1 MSRISEEPDMRKSI
15 KHYAVTI
22 FIIFLILIIN
32 VMAYFQYSKNIDEQL
47 SQQIDIHL
55 QAVTDEMVECLDIKM
70 EERLATFKAVA
81 TFIGTTDDIK
91 SEFVEAA
98 LTKQAQAAGYSQFD
112 VIMADGIGLQSKGS
126 VDYNEDKCFA
136 KAMAG
141 KSVMEVK
148 EDAYGAVNGINYYVP
163 IYKYDAIVGVLLTTS
178 DLVQFTNYMDIS
190 DLGQYGNV
198 FVVKQ
203 DGTLLSRGYGL
214 DEVENI
220 SMIFGNDKSATELVN
235 SMQSRQSGYISY
247 ETESSKRYICYAR
260 TAYNKWYMVS
270 IVSSSSIELA
280 SDDIANEGT
289 VFFIEI
295 GVLTLIL
302 TIYLVR
308 VVFVESKGNK
318 LNKTRYY
325 MVSKY
330 SDSIIFDYSCEKDTM
345 YCNDKWKKIF
355 GYDVERSNLKED
367 ITRYIIEEDK
377 ERFKEIINVLMTQ
390 KEFVKFQISIL
401 DNDGKPISCS
411 FKMSAIK
418 GKKGKVQKVLGVIEV
433 IQQNV

>member
-1 MSRISEEPDMRKSI
+1 MRKSI

-22 FIIFLILIIN
+22 FIIVLILIIN

-47 SQQIDIHL
+47 AQQIDIHL

-81 TFIGTTDDIK
+81 TFVGNVDDIK
-91 SEFVEAA
+91 SEQVEDA
-98 LTKQAQAAGYSQFD
+98 LAKQAEAAGYSQFD
-112 VIMADGIGLQSKGS
+112 VITADGIGLKNKGN
-126 VDYNEDKCFA
+126 VDYNEDKCFS
-136 KAMAG
+136 KAMGG
-141 KSVMEVK
+141 KSVMDVN
-148 EDAYGAVNGINYYVP
+148 EDSYGTVSGIKYYVP
-163 IYKYDAIVGVLLTTS
+163 ICEHEKVIGVLLTTS
-178 DLVQFTNYMDIS
+178 NLEQFTNYMDIS
-190 DLGQYGNV
+190 DLGQYGNS

-203 DGTLLSRGYGL
+203 NGTLLSRGYGL

-220 SMIFGNDKSATELVN
+220 SMIFGDDKSATELIN
-235 SMQSRQSGYISY
+235 SMGSRQSGYISY
-247 ETESSKRYICYAR
+247 ESESSKRYICYAR

-270 IVSSSSIELA
+270 IVSSSSIEVT

-289 VFFIEI
+289 FFFVEI
-295 GVLTLIL
+295 GVLTIIL

-308 VVFVESKGNK
+308 VVFVESKGNRM
-318 LNKTRYY
+318 NKTRYY

-330 SDSIIFDYSCEKDTM
+330 SDSIIFDYSCDKDTM

-355 GYDVERSNLKED
+355 GYDVERNNLKED
-367 ITRYIIEEDK
+367 ITKHVVSEDK

-390 KEFVKFQISIL
+390 KEFVKFQISLL
-401 DNDGKPISCS
+401 DSEGKPVSCS

-433 IQQNV
+433 FQQNV

>member
-1 MSRISEEPDMRKSI
+1 MRKSI

-22 FIIFLILIIN
+22 FIIVLILIIN

-47 SQQIDIHL
+47 AQQIDIHL

-81 TFIGTTDDIK
+81 TFIGNVDDIK
-91 SEFVEAA
+91 SEQVEDA
-98 LTKQAQAAGYSQFD
+98 LAKQAEAAGYSQFD
-112 VIMADGIGLQSKGS
+112 VITVDGIGLKNKGN
-126 VDYNEDKCFA
+126 VDYNEDKCFS
-136 KAMAG
+136 KAMGG
-141 KSVMEVK
+141 KSVMDVN
-148 EDAYGAVNGINYYVP
+148 EDSYGTVSGIKYYVP
-163 IYKYDAIVGVLLTTS
+163 ICEHEKVIGVLLTTS
-178 DLVQFTNYMDIS
+178 NLEQFTNYMDIS
-190 DLGQYGNV
+190 DLGQYGNS

-220 SMIFGNDKSATELVN
+220 SMIFGDDKSATELIN
-235 SMQSRQSGYISY
+235 SMGSRQSGYISY
-247 ETESSKRYICYAR
+247 ESESSKRYICYAR

-270 IVSSSSIELA
+270 IVSSSSIEVT

-289 VFFIEI
+289 VFFVEI
-295 GVLTLIL
+295 GVLTIIL

-308 VVFVESKGNK
+308 VVFVESKGNRM
-318 LNKTRYY
+318 NKTRYY

-330 SDSIIFDYSCEKDTM
+330 SDSIIFDYSCNKDTM

-355 GYDVERSNLKED
+355 GYDVERNNLKED
-367 ITRYIIEEDK
+367 ITKHVVSEDK

-390 KEFVKFQISIL
+390 KEFVKFQISLL
-401 DNDGKPISCS
+401 DSEGKPVSCS

-433 IQQNV
+433 FQQNV

>member
-1 MSRISEEPDMRKSI
+1 MRKNI

-22 FIIFLILIIN
+22 FIIFLILVIN

-47 SQQIDIHL
+47 AQQTDIHL

-81 TFIGTTDDIK
+81 TFIGTTEDIK
-91 SEFVEAA
+91 GMFVEEA

-112 VIMADGIGLQSKGS
+112 VITADGVGLKSKGNLE
-126 VDYNEDKCFA
+126 YTEDKCFT

-141 KSVMEVK
+141 KSVMEVN
-148 EDAYGAVNGINYYVP
+148 EDAYGAVCGIDYYVP
-163 IYKYDAIVGVLLTTS
+163 IYNQETVVGVLLATS

-190 DLGQYGNV
+190 DLGQYGNA
-198 FVVKQ
+198 FIVKQ

-235 SMQSRQSGYISY
+235 SMQSRQSGYVSY
-247 ETESSKRYICYAR
+247 ETENAKRYICYAR
-260 TAYNKWYMVS
+260 TAFNKWYMVS
-270 IVSSSSIELA
+270 ILSSSSIEVA
-280 SDDIANEGT
+280 NDDIANEGT

-295 GVLTLIL
+295 GVLTIIL

-308 VVFVESKGNK
+308 VVFIESKSNR

-355 GYDVERSNLKED
+355 GYDVARDNLKED
-367 ITRYIIEEDK
+367 ITKHIAEEDK
-377 ERFKEIINVLMTQ
+377 ERFKEIINVLLNE

-401 DNDGKPISCS
+401 DSEGNPISCS

>member
-1 MSRISEEPDMRKSI
+1 MRKSI

-22 FIIFLILIIN
+22 FIIVLILIIN
-32 VMAYFQYSKNIDEQL
+32 VMAYFQFSKNIDEQL
-47 SQQIDIHL
+47 AQQIDIHL

-81 TFIGTTDDIK
+81 TFVGNVDDIK
-91 SEFVEAA
+91 SEQVEDA
-98 LTKQAQAAGYSQFD
+98 LAKQAEAAGYSQFD
-112 VIMADGIGLQSKGS
+112 VITADGIGLKNKGN
-126 VDYNEDKCFA
+126 VDYNEDKCFS
-136 KAMAG
+136 KAMGG
-141 KSVMEVK
+141 KSVMDVN
-148 EDAYGAVNGINYYVP
+148 EDSYGTVSGIKYYVP
-163 IYKYDAIVGVLLTTS
+163 ICEHEKVIGVLLTTS
-178 DLVQFTNYMDIS
+178 NLEQFTNYMDIS
-190 DLGQYGNV
+190 DLGQYGNS

-203 DGTLLSRGYGL
+203 NGTLLSRGYGL

-220 SMIFGNDKSATELVN
+220 SMIFGDDKSATELIN
-235 SMQSRQSGYISY
+235 SMGSRQSGYISY
-247 ETESSKRYICYAR
+247 ESESSKRYICYAR

-270 IVSSSSIELA
+270 IVSSSSIEVT

-289 VFFIEI
+289 FFFVEI
-295 GVLTLIL
+295 GVLTIIL

-308 VVFVESKGNK
+308 VVFVESKGNRM
-318 LNKTRYY
+318 NKTRYY

-330 SDSIIFDYSCEKDTM
+330 SDSIIFDYSCDKDTM

-355 GYDVERSNLKED
+355 GYDVERNNLKED
-367 ITRYIIEEDK
+367 ITKHVVSEDK

-390 KEFVKFQISIL
+390 KEFVKFQISLL
-401 DNDGKPISCS
+401 DSEGKPVSCS

-433 IQQNV
+433 FQQNV

>member
-1 MSRISEEPDMRKSI
+1 MRKSI

-22 FIIFLILIIN
+22 FIIVLILIIN

-47 SQQIDIHL
+47 AQQIDIHL

-81 TFIGTTDDIK
+81 TFVGNVDDIK
-91 SEFVEAA
+91 SEQVEDA
-98 LTKQAQAAGYSQFD
+98 LAKQAEAAGYSQFD
-112 VIMADGIGLQSKGS
+112 VITADGIGLKNKGN
-126 VDYNEDKCFA
+126 VDYNEDKCFS
-136 KAMAG
+136 KAMGG
-141 KSVMEVK
+141 KSVMDVN
-148 EDAYGAVNGINYYVP
+148 EDSYGTVSGIKYYVP
-163 IYKYDAIVGVLLTTS
+163 ICEHEKVIGVLLTTS
-178 DLVQFTNYMDIS
+178 NLEQFTNYMDIS
-190 DLGQYGNV
+190 DLGQYGNS

-220 SMIFGNDKSATELVN
+220 SMIFGDDKSATELIN
-235 SMQSRQSGYISY
+235 SMGSRQSGYISY
-247 ETESSKRYICYAR
+247 ESESSKRYICYAR

-270 IVSSSSIELA
+270 IVSSSSIEVT

-289 VFFIEI
+289 FFFVEI
-295 GVLTLIL
+295 GVLTIIL

-308 VVFVESKGNK
+308 VVFVESKGNRM
-318 LNKTRYY
+318 NKTRYY

-330 SDSIIFDYSCEKDTM
+330 SDSIIFDYSCDKDTM

-355 GYDVERSNLKED
+355 GYDVERNNLKED
-367 ITRYIIEEDK
+367 ITKHVVSEDK

-390 KEFVKFQISIL
+390 KEFVKFQISLL
-401 DNDGKPISCS
+401 DSEGKPVSCS

-433 IQQNV
+433 FQQNV